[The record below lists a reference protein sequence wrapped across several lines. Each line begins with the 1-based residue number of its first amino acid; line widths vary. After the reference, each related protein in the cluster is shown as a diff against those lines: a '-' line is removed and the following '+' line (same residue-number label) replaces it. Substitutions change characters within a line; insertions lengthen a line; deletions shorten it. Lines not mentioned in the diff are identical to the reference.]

1 MYLLNGEQTL
11 LPDTH
16 SARLKAAAKVYRIYR
31 LMNTQI
37 TEVWILFG
45 FPEALYLH
53 HPDYKR
59 HPALL
64 PQPEQINTRHLRG
77 KGYPK

>member
-11 LPDTH
+11 LPSTH
-16 SARLKAAAKVYRIYR
+16 STRLKAAAKVCRIHR

-45 FPEALYLH
+45 FPGE
-53 HPDYKR
+53 
-59 HPALL
+59 
-64 PQPEQINTRHLRG
+64 ITF
-77 KGYPK
+77 